1 MFKIPMHNF
10 DHAGLRLGVSL
21 KIDERGQSQEPPR
34 SGQIYVRIL
43 GMFKT
48 LNTQCITLVTPAA
61 QTRKH
66 PNNHLARIYI
76 MT

>member
-10 DHAGLRLGVSL
+10 DRAGPRLGASL
-21 KIDERGQSQEPPR
+21 KIDERARSQEPPG

-48 LNTQCITLVTPAA
+48 LNTQSITLVAPAS
-61 QTRKH
+61 QTRNH
-66 PNNHLARIYI
+66 GNNHLARIYI
-76 MT
+76 MA